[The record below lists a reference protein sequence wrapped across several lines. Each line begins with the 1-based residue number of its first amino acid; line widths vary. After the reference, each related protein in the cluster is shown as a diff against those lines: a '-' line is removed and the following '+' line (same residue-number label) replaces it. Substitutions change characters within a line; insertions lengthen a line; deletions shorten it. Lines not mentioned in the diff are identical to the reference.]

1 MVSFP
6 GVVQDLD
13 ADLLKDE
20 FLVRVLVSFG
30 AEWPTAYTKYPVSS
44 TMNWSCDQK
53 E

>member
-13 ADLLKDE
+13 ADLFKDE
-20 FLVRVLVSFG
+20 FLVRVLVGFG
-30 AEWPTAYTKYPVSS
+30 AECRTAYTKYPASS